1 MEVRHA
7 QSDQWKEA
15 AALALL
21 LWPSHSKEEMERE
34 FQALLQNPDAAV
46 FLAWQKDQAVGF
58 AQCGIRRDY
67 VEGSSSSPVG
77 YLEGIYVLPDYRRR
91 GLARELLARCEGW
104 SREKGC
110 REMGSDCS
118 LGNLDS
124 QRFHLGSG
132 FNEAGQIRCF
142 IKPLGE

>member
-7 QSDQWKEA
+7 QSDQWKEV

-21 LWPSHSKEEMERE
+21 LWPSHSKEELERE
-34 FQALLQNPDAAV
+34 
-46 FLAWQKDQAVGF
+46 
-58 AQCGIRRDY
+58 
-67 VEGSSSSPVG
+67 
-77 YLEGIYVLPDYRRR
+77 
-91 GLARELLARCEGW
+91 LARDLLARCEGW

-118 LGNLDS
+118 LDNLDS

-132 FNEAGQIRCF
+132 FHEAGQIRCF